1 MLEKEEVDIVESGT
15 ESVFHCH
22 SFLSASVPPT
32 LDDRRHRCDWRVAT
46 LAKQSNDK
54 QKPDFFL
61 FAKASLD

>member
-22 SFLSASVPPT
+22 AFLSASVPPT
-32 LDDRRHRCDWRVAT
+32 LDDCRHRCDWRRSRNKAT
-46 LAKQSNDK
+46 TNKNLI
-54 QKPDFFL
+54 FL